1 MQITFTAATHAELLQ
16 QLREFLGLAADV
28 PQAAPAPVAPTPSG
42 GLPVPEWA
50 PPGSRWLK
58 LPGAPVLVGPDS
70 VTIPVAWVGSTP
82 TPGVL
87 VHRRDEAAEAAGTA
101 LRQSIAGQ

>member
-1 MQITFTAATHAELLQ
+1 MQMTFVADTRAQLEQ
-16 QLREFLGLAADV
+16 QMREFLGLT
-28 PQAAPAPVAPTPSG
+28 AAPAAASPAAAPAPSG

-70 VTIPVAWVGSTP
+70 TTIPVAWVGSTP
-82 TPGVL
+82 TPGTL
-87 VHRRDEAAEAAGTA
+87 VHRRDEKAETAGAA
-101 LRQSIAGQ
+101 LRKSITGQ

>member
-16 QLREFLGLAADV
+16 QLREFIGVEAAPV
-28 PQAAPAPVAPTPSG
+28 QPAPAAPAPAG